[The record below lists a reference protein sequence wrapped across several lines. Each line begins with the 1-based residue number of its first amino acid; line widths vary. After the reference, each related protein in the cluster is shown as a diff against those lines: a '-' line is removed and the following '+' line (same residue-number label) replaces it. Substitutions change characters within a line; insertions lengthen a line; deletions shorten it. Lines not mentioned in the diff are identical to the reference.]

1 MIYIVIPSIVRS
13 NSLETLRSETALS
26 ALLGEEVMKKAFQQ
40 LTVLLLSATA
50 ILLAFFLENNLLLG
64 VAGCVYGCSVYYV
77 TINLRSDIKTV

>member
-26 ALLGEEVMKKAFQQ
+26 AMLGEAVMKKAFQQ

-64 VAGCVYGCSVYYV
+64 VAGFFYGCSVYFV
-77 TINLRSDIKTV
+77 TFNLRGAIRSI